1 MAAHDR
7 IPRAHAGR
15 VPGRLNATS
24 PSPSGAGLK
33 NKAERAADDVRA
45 DLGKVGGKIRGEI
58 KSIRKK

>member
-7 IPRAHAGR
+7 VPRAHAGR
-15 VPGRLNATS
+15 VPGRLNGA
-24 PSPSGAGLK
+24 SPSGAGLK

>member
-15 VPGRLNATS
+15 VPGRLNA